1 MRKRV
6 KRRRK
11 MNDSEALEEAQCRD
25 GGVEIQAGGKP
36 GAQSE
41 PQCLDGIH
49 SAHHSKARWRKR
61 TVTSAQPGETFR
73 LTISSGP
80 EKLFTGRSSMFGL
93 SHLFYPWGFIVQAVA
108 IVHFVRRRP
117 ENYWFFIIFFG
128 GFLGAGVYIVA
139 EVLPDLGLLRGVFQ
153 GFGRKSRI
161 QAVETQILDNPSA
174 ANYEEL
180 GELYKDQK
188 EFAKAR
194 EAFTNA
200 IAARSDSVYTFYYRA
215 QASLGLEDF
224 TATIPDLER
233 VVASDRKFD
242 YYRAAGLLADAY
254 AKTGQLERAEQ
265 LYVDVA
271 QFSTTTETLY
281 NYAYFLK
288 LAGRREEAR
297 EWAQKLLAKKRTLPR
312 YMQRYERPWFRKGKA
327 LLKELETAKVPAE
340 VSPGTQ
346 T

>member
-1 MRKRV
+1 
-6 KRRRK
+6 
-11 MNDSEALEEAQCRD
+11 
-25 GGVEIQAGGKP
+25 
-36 GAQSE
+36 
-41 PQCLDGIH
+41 
-49 SAHHSKARWRKR
+49 
-61 TVTSAQPGETFR
+61 
-73 LTISSGP
+73 
-80 EKLFTGRSSMFGL
+80 MFGL
-93 SHLFYPWGFIVQAVA
+93 SHLFYPWGFIVQILA

-117 ENYWFFIIFFG
+117 ENYWFYVIFFG
-128 GFLGAGVYIVA
+128 GFLGAGVYIIV

-161 QAVETQILDNPSA
+161 HVVETQILDNPSA

-188 EFAKAR
+188 QFEKAR

-215 QASLGLEDF
+215 QASLGLGDF
-224 TATIPDLER
+224 AAAIPDLER

-254 AKTGQLERAEQ
+254 AQTGQLDRAGT

-281 NYAYFLK
+281 NYAYYLK
-288 LAGRREEAR
+288 LAGRTDESR
-297 EWAQKLLAKKRTLPR
+297 EWADKLLAKKRTLPR

-327 LLKELETAKVPAE
+327 LLKELETAKLAGQPSGA
-340 VSPGTQ
+340 SS
-346 T
+346 